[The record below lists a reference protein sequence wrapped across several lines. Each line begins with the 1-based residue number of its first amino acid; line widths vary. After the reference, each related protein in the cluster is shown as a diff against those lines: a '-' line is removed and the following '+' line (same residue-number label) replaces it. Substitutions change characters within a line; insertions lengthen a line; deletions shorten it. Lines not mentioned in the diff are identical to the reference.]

1 MDKVNRVCGA
11 RCSKESVLFLDD
23 NQLNVEAAASL
34 DIQAFLVRGVE
45 EARAVLESTGVV
57 D

>member
-23 NQLNVEAAASL
+23 NQLNVEAAVSL

>member
-11 RCSKESVLFLDD
+11 SCSKESVLFLDD
-23 NQLNVEAAASL
+23 NQLNVEAAVSL
-34 DIQAFLVRGVE
+34 DIQAFLVSGVE